1 MRETPNSCLQHS
13 KGMISLTEKKKDVIR
28 QMTEIILL
36 IMGCSL
42 ALLFFI
48 WLVFGKKITSK
59 TATLLMDIGLVAL
72 CAATIV
78 CGLLLRQEK
87 YQDAGA
93 GIVTPMNQQTE
104 IQTHTDTDPT
114 VVTQRER

>member
-1 MRETPNSCLQHS
+1 
-13 KGMISLTEKKKDVIR
+13 
-28 QMTEIILL
+28 MTEIILL

-48 WLVFGKKITSK
+48 WLVFGRKITSK
-59 TATLLMDIGLVAL
+59 TVVLLMDISLVAL

-87 YQDAGA
+87 YKESGTQPFTQTT
-93 GIVTPMNQQTE
+93 IEIHSKKSQQTN
-104 IQTHTDTDPT
+104 IQRNIKTDRKPA
-114 VVTQRER
+114 TQMHRQEATI

>member
-1 MRETPNSCLQHS
+1 MV
-13 KGMISLTEKKKDVIR
+13 SLTEKKKDVIR

-48 WLVFGKKITSK
+48 WLVFGSRITSK
-59 TATLLMDIGLVAL
+59 TVTLLMDIGLVAL

-93 GIVTPMNQQTE
+93 GIITQINPQLE

-114 VVTQRER
+114 AVTQRHR